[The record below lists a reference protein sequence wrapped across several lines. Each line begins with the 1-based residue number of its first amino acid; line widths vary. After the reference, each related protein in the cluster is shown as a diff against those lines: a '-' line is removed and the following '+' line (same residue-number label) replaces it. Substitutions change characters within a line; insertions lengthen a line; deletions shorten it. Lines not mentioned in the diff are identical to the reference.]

1 MLVFLIFFLIILIL
15 ISGFVSGAE
24 TALFSLSPLKVKA
37 FKKDRLGKGYSVAR
51 LLDSSRDLLVTI
63 ILINVGVNILI
74 QNVIASLFGGE
85 SWLLNV
91 GIPLI
96 LVLVFGEFIPKSIG
110 IANNQRLAPVVA
122 PVLLALAWILSPI
135 RKLFTSITQ
144 VISSVMFFFL
154 KRETEISVDEL
165 QHALK
170 ATKQAGMLNPDEAD
184 LVDGYL
190 QLEGASVKEFL
201 RPRDEA
207 LFFDMSDSLDQL
219 LHLFVD
225 QECSRIPVCDGDLD
239 HILGIMTARAYFMYR
254 AQIHS
259 PRKLIPY
266 LKKPFYVPE
275 SLSAKNLIEQ
285 MEEKGERFA
294 IIVDEY
300 GATSGLISFEDLVE
314 VVVGEIVDRRD
325 DKSLFTRSGDD
336 VVIASGKLELSE
348 FEEIFG
354 VPLKSASNVV
364 TIGGWLTEQL
374 GDIPKA
380 GVKFSTKEFLFH
392 VLTADQT
399 RVKRVYIRR
408 LKRGSGG

>member
-1 MLVFLIFFLIILIL
+1 MLLYLIIFLMILIL
-15 ISGFVSGAE
+15 ISGFFSGSE
-24 TALFSLSPLKVKA
+24 TALFSLSAMKVKA
-37 FKKDRLGKGYSVAR
+37 FKKGRQGRGRLVAQ
-51 LLDSSRDLLVTI
+51 LLGSPKDLLVTI
-63 ILINVGVNILI
+63 ILINVVVNILI
-74 QNVIASLFGGE
+74 QNVVSNLFGDG

-91 GIPLI
+91 GVPLI
-96 LVLVFGEFIPKSIG
+96 LVLVFGEFIPKSLG
-110 IANNQRLAPVVA
+110 IANNQKVAPMVA
-122 PVLLALAWILSPI
+122 PVLAGAAWFFSPI
-135 RKLFTSITQ
+135 RKFFTAITQ
-144 VISSVMFFFL
+144 VVSRVMFFFL
-154 KRETEISVDEL
+154 KREREISVDEL

-170 ATKQAGMLNPDEAD
+170 SSRQTGMLNPDEAE

-190 QLEGASVKEFL
+190 QLEGATVKEFL

-207 LFFDMSDSLDQL
+207 LFFDIDESLDKL

-225 QECSRIPVCDGDLD
+225 QECTRIPVCEDGFD
-239 HILGIMTARAYFMYR
+239 HVLGIITAQAYFMYR
-254 AQIHS
+254 SKIQS
-259 PRKLIPY
+259 SSDLTSY

-285 MEEKGERFA
+285 MDEKEESFA
-294 IIVDEY
+294 IVVDEY

-325 DKSLFTRSGDD
+325 EKSLYTRSGDN
-336 VVIASGKLELSE
+336 VIIASGKLELAE
-348 FEEIFG
+348 FEEVFG
-354 VPLKSASNVV
+354 IPLKSLSNIV
-364 TIGGWLTEQL
+364 TLGGWLTEQI

>member
-1 MLVFLIFFLIILIL
+1 MLSLLIIFLVVLIL
-15 ISGFVSGAE
+15 ISGFFSGSE
-24 TALFSLSPLKVKA
+24 TALFSLSAMKVKA
-37 FKKDRLGKGYSVAR
+37 FKKERQGKRRLVAR
-51 LLDSSRDLLVTI
+51 LLGSPKDLLVTI
-63 ILINVGVNILI
+63 ILINVVVNILI
-74 QNVIASLFGGE
+74 QNVVSNLFGDG

-96 LVLVFGEFIPKSIG
+96 LVLVFGEFIPKSLG
-110 IANNQRLAPVVA
+110 IANNQKVA
-122 PVLLALAWILSPI
+122 PLVAPILAGAAWVLSPV
-135 RKLFTSITQ
+135 RKFFTSMTQ
-144 VISSVMFFFL
+144 VISSLMFFFL
-154 KRETEISVDEL
+154 KREREISVDEL

-170 ATKQAGMLNPDEAD
+170 SSKQTGMLNSDEAE

-190 QLEGASVKEFL
+190 QLEGATVKEFL

-207 LFFDMSDSLDQL
+207 LFFDIDDPLERL

-225 QECSRIPVCDGDLD
+225 QECSRIPVCIGDFD
-239 HILGIMTARAYFMYR
+239 HVLGIITARDFFLYR
-254 AQIHS
+254 SKIHTS
-259 PRKLIPY
+259 SDLKAF

-285 MEEKGERFA
+285 MDEKEESFA
-294 IIVDEY
+294 IVVDEY

-325 DKSLFTRSGDD
+325 EKSLFTRSGSD
-336 VVIASGKLELSE
+336 VIIASGKLELAE
-348 FEEIFG
+348 FEEVFG
-354 VPLKSASNVV
+354 IPLKSSSTMV